1 METYVGKISHAGSQV
16 VKAPQEGPKAK
27 GQVSVKKEK

>member
-16 VKAPQEGPKAK
+16 VKAPQEGNTAK